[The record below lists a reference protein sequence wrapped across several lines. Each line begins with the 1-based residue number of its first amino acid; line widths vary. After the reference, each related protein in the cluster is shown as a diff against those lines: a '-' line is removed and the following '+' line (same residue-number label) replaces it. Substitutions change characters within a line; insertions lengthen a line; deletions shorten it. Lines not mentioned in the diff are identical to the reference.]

1 MYANFHQNRPSF
13 MGDITEKFRSLFFRT
28 HWVTLTFAERF
39 R

>member
-1 MYANFHQNRPSF
+1 MYVKAKGRHSEHSQY
-13 MGDITEKFRSLFFRT
+13 DQLLHVQ